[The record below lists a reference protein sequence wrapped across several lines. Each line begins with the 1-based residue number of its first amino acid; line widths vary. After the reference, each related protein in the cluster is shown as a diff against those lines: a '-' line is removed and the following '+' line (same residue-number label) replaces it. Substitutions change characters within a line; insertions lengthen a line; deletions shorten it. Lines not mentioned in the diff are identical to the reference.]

1 MGSILK
7 ISEAVSLAIHAVI
20 VTALKKDERISTTEI
35 ASAIEA
41 SEAHLSKVMQRLVKA
56 GIVKS
61 NRGPG
66 GGFVLGEKPSKI
78 RLLDIYIAIEGS
90 FPHSNCLFEKKVC
103 GKRSCF
109 LGDFLRNINAECSD
123 YFKNTTVGDLLK
135 EEEGT

>member
-20 VTALKKDERISTTEI
+20 ITALKNDERVSTSEI
-35 ASAIEA
+35 AAAIEA

-66 GGFVLGEKPSKI
+66 GGFVLAEKPSKI
-78 RLLDIYIAIEGS
+78 KLIDIYIAIEGS
-90 FPHSNCLFEKKVC
+90 FPHSNCLFEKKIC
-103 GKRSCF
+103 GKRACF
-109 LGDFLRNINAECSD
+109 LGDFLRKINAECSD
-123 YFKNTTVGDLLK
+123 YFRNTTVGDLI
-135 EEEGT
+135 E

>member
-7 ISEAVSLAIHAVI
+7 ISEAVSLGIHAVI
-20 VTALKKDERISTTEI
+20 ITALNKDERISTPEI

-66 GGFVLGEKPSKI
+66 GGFVLAEKPSKI
-78 RLLDIYIAIEGS
+78 RLLDIYLAIEGD
-90 FPHSNCLFEKKVC
+90 FPHGNCLFEKKIC
-103 GKRSCF
+103 GKRPCF
-109 LGDFLRNINAECSD
+109 LGDFLRKINAECSD
-123 YFKNTTVGDLLK
+123 YFKNTTVGDLI
-135 EEEGT
+135 EGEN